1 MLEAGEDPKFIARR
15 IVISASEDIGNA
27 EPMALVVATAAAR
40 AVEMIGLPEAR
51 INLAQAV
58 TFLASAPKSN
68 ASYAGLDAASSAVRY
83 QSNSEVPGHLRD
95 SHYPGSEKLGRGLN
109 YVYPHS
115 HPGNYYPQQYLPDD
129 LAGTRFYE
137 PTENGYERKI
147 KDRLEHLKNW
157 EVKTK

>member
-1 MLEAGEDPKFIARR
+1 M
-15 IVISASEDIGNA
+15 ISASEDIGNA

-115 HPGNYYPQQYLPDD
+115 HPCNYYPQQYLPDD

-137 PTENGYERKI
+137 PTENGYEQKI